1 MFNFMNLD
9 ETTRKYMLEAIDD
22 ADRIGNIYYSTRFND
37 TGRREWLWLLKHAAQ
52 EHDEQWLAEQV
63 ESNQLLRELEG
74 GRTPQGAYA
83 VKHIPQEPAAETL
96 AEGQF
101 NRFYM
106 LGLARRARAEGL
118 SDLEVYRARDTS
130 SPRPESEAMIGNRIP
145 VDEVEDQLRDTKA
158 SLKSPLLQIRS
169 GISLKLPGGEEPPRL

>member
-1 MFNFMNLD
+1 MFNFVNLD
-9 ETTRKYMLEAIDD
+9 KTTRKYMLEAIED

-37 TGRREWLWLLKHAAQ
+37 AGRREWLWLLKQAAR
-52 EHDEQWLAEQV
+52 EHDEQWLADQV
-63 ESNQLLRELEG
+63 ESNHLIRELEG
-74 GRTPQGAYA
+74 GRTPSGNYS
-83 VKHIPQEPAAETL
+83 VKHIPQEAAADTL

-106 LGLARRARAEGL
+106 LGLARRARAEGIQE
-118 SDLEVYRARDTS
+118 LEVYRARETA
-130 SPRPESEAMIGNRIP
+130 SPRPESEEMLGTRIP

-169 GISLKLPGGEEPPRL
+169 GISLKLPDVSKGS

>member
-1 MFNFMNLD
+1 MYNFVNLD
-9 ETTRKYMLEAIDD
+9 ETTRKYMLAAIED

-37 TGRREWLWLLKHAAQ
+37 AGRREWLWLLKHAAQ
-52 EHDEQWLAEQV
+52 EHNEQWLAEQV
-63 ESNQLLRELEG
+63 ESNHLLRELEG
-74 GRTPQGAYA
+74 GRTPRGNYS
-83 VKHIPQEPAAETL
+83 VKHIPQEAAADTL

-106 LGLARRARAEGL
+106 LGLAKRAKAEGITH
-118 SDLEVYRARDTS
+118 LEVYRARPTS
-130 SPRPESEAMIGNRIP
+130 SPRPESEEMIGKLIP

-169 GISLKLPGGEEPPRL
+169 GISLKLLDEAPPAP

>member
-1 MFNFMNLD
+1 MHSCRQVHLHL
-9 ETTRKYMLEAIDD
+9 RV
-22 ADRIGNIYYSTRFND
+22 DRSRFY
-37 TGRREWLWLLKHAAQ
+37 RWLKPRLAAAARPTLLPSSR
-52 EHDEQWLAEQV
+52 WLAEQV

-106 LGLARRARAEGL
+106 LGLAKRARAEGL

-130 SPRPESEAMIGNRIP
+130 SPRAESEAMIGNRIP

-169 GISLKLPGGEEPPRL
+169 GISLKLPGGEEPPRS

>member
-1 MFNFMNLD
+1 MFNFLNLD
-9 ETTRKYMLEAIDD
+9 EITRKYMLEAIDD

-37 TGRREWLWLLKHAAQ
+37 AGRREWLWLLKHAAQ

-63 ESNQLLRELEG
+63 ESNHLLRELEG
-74 GRTPQGAYA
+74 GRTPSGSYS
-83 VKHIPQEPAAETL
+83 VKNIPQEAAADTL

-106 LGLARRARAEGL
+106 LGLAKRARAEGITN
-118 SDLEVYRARDTS
+118 LEVYRARETA
-130 SPRPESEAMIGNRIP
+130 SPRPESEDRIGELVP

-169 GISLKLPGGEEPPRL
+169 GISLKLPDDSPEAS

>member
-1 MFNFMNLD
+1 MFKFVNLD

-37 TGRREWLWLLKHAAQ
+37 AGRREWLWLLKHAAQ

-63 ESNQLLRELEG
+63 ESNHLLRELEG
-74 GRTPQGAYA
+74 GRTPRGNYS
-83 VKHIPQEPAAETL
+83 VKHIPQEAAADTL

-106 LGLARRARAEGL
+106 LGLAKRARAQGIPN
-118 SDLEVYRARDTS
+118 LEVYRARETS
-130 SPRPESEAMIGNRIP
+130 SPRAESEAMVGKLIP
-145 VDEVEDQLRDTKA
+145 VDQVEDELRDTKA

-169 GISLKLPGGEEPPRL
+169 GISLKLPNGQQHS